1 MEGKKVLIIAHKPPY
16 PKVDGGCIAIAQL
29 LEAYLSIG
37 ISVHFIAMET
47 AKHPG
52 KNNLQHPNL
61 HYKTVRVNTSVN
73 LIGALKNLFSKS
85 SYFLSRFAQK
95 SIEDELI
102 KTLDKHTFET
112 VIFESLFTC
121 SYIDIVRKNS
131 KAKLVY
137 RSHNIEHKIWETQ
150 NSSETNTIRK
160 GYLNIQ
166 IRRLK
171 KEELSLWNA
180 VDMIAS
186 IAKTDSIKMAQKSS
200 TEIKNIGLYCNKT
213 YLNASD
219 ESTKIDFFHI
229 GAMDWKPNL
238 TAIIWLLN
246 NVWKEFRS
254 NNTKAELHLAGRK
267 MPSELIFNQDK
278 GVHNHKEV
286 SDSLNFMSSHKVMLV
301 PLFSGSGIR
310 VKIIE
315 GLALGKCIITTNIGA
330 AGIAITPNKNIL
342 IANTKEEFIAKMEF
356 CINKPDKVKEIGEK
370 ARQFAREN
378 FSEENIHQQL
388 KDLL

>member
-61 HYKTVRVNTSVN
+61 YYKTVRVNTSVN

-267 MPSELIFNQDK
+267 MPSELIFNQDE

-315 GLALGKCIITTNIGA
+315 GLALGKCIITTSIGA